1 MSIRSTVG
9 SMLESAIG
17 RERTNRIRQAE
28 RRARNALARRLAVE
42 EPKKLTTKETNPR
55 SATKPAARKASS
67 TAKRSPWQPP
77 DPFVPHPEPTMTR
90 HELLQGLHER
100 TRPRTYLEIGIRV
113 GRSLV
118 LSRAR
123 SIGVDPSFK
132 IDRPIHCDVQ
142 LIKATSDDFFTREN
156 PLAHFEDLPVD
167 LAFIDGMHLSDFAL
181 RDFINIEPFMA
192 DTGIVVLDDVLPR
205 NGLEAARD
213 RKTEPWTGDVYKVVE
228 ILHRRRPDLV
238 VLMINTAPTGTALVL
253 GVDQASSILKDAY
266 AEEEPYLLRADPQT
280 PPREYMNR
288 SIAIEPRALL
298 ESSVWEQ
305 VVAIRESGAAID
317 LGALWD
323 ELRALDPGSTFGES
337 SSTSATHS

>member
-1 MSIRSTVG
+1 
-9 SMLESAIG
+9 
-17 RERTNRIRQAE
+17 
-28 RRARNALARRLAVE
+28 
-42 EPKKLTTKETNPR
+42 
-55 SATKPAARKASS
+55 
-67 TAKRSPWQPP
+67 
-77 DPFVPHPEPTMTR
+77 MTR
-90 HELLQGLHER
+90 HELLQGLHEK

-123 SIGVDPSFK
+123 SIGVDPSFR

-142 LIKATSDDFFTREN
+142 LIKATSDDFFAGQD
-156 PLAHFEDLPVD
+156 PLAHFEGVPVD

-192 DTGIVVLDDVLPR
+192 DTGLVVVDDVLPR

-228 ILHRRRPDLV
+228 ILRRRRPDLV
-238 VLMINTAPTGTALVL
+238 VLMINTAPTGTAVVL
-253 GVDQASSILKDAY
+253 GVDQASTILKDAY
-266 AEEEPYLLRADPQT
+266 AAEEPYLLRADPQM

-288 SIAIEPRALL
+288 SAAMEPHVLL

-305 VVAIRESGAAID
+305 LVDIRESATPAD

-323 ELRALDPGSTFGES
+323 ELRTLDPDSSFGKS
-337 SSTSATHS
+337 SSTSPTQS

>member
-1 MSIRSTVG
+1 VGIRSTVG
-9 SMLESAIG
+9 SALESVIG
-17 RERTNRIRQAE
+17 PGRTNAIRRSE
-28 RRARNALARRLAVE
+28 RRVRNEIARWLAM
-42 EPKKLTTKETNPR
+42 EPPR
-55 SATKPAARKASS
+55 KPDAKSSAKPVKSSARPTGTKPQSAATRKG
-67 TAKRSPWQPP
+67 WQPP

-90 HELLQGLHER
+90 HELLQGLHEK

-123 SIGVDPSFK
+123 SIGVDPSFR

-142 LIKATSDDFFTREN
+142 LIKATSDDFFAGQD
-156 PLAHFEDLPVD
+156 PLAHFEGVPVD

-192 DTGIVVLDDVLPR
+192 DTGLVVVDDVLPR

-228 ILHRRRPDLV
+228 ILRRRRPDLV
-238 VLMINTAPTGTALVL
+238 VLMINTAPTGTAVVL
-253 GVDQASSILKDAY
+253 GVDQASTILKDAY
-266 AEEEPYLLRADPQT
+266 AAEEPYLLRADPQM

-288 SIAIEPRALL
+288 SAAIEPHVLL

-305 VVAIRESGAAID
+305 LVAVRESAAPAD

-323 ELRALDPGSTFGES
+323 ELRTLDPGS
-337 SSTSATHS
+337 

>member
-17 RERTNRIRQAE
+17 RERMNSIRTAE
-28 RRARNALARRLAVE
+28 RRARNALARRLAVQ
-42 EPKKLTTKETNPR
+42 EPKKPAAKSSDGKP
-55 SATKPAARKASS
+55 ATKPAARKAQS
-67 TAKRSPWQPP
+67 TAKPSPWQPP

-90 HELLQGLHER
+90 HELLQGLHEV

-132 IDRPIHCDVQ
+132 IDRPIHCDLQ
-142 LIKATSDDFFTREN
+142 LIKATSDDFFARED
-156 PLAHFEDLPVD
+156 PLVHFEGVPVD

-192 DTGIVVLDDVLPR
+192 HTGLVVVDDVLPR

-228 ILHRRRPDLV
+228 ILRRRRPDLV
-238 VLMINTAPTGTALVL
+238 VLMINTAPTGTAVVL
-253 GVDQASSILKDAY
+253 GVDQASTILKDAY
-266 AEEEPYLLRADPQT
+266 SAEEPYLLRADPQM

-288 SIAIEPRALL
+288 SAAIEPHVLL

-305 VVAIRESGAAID
+305 LVAIRESAAPAD

-323 ELRALDPGSTFGES
+323 ELRTLNPDA
-337 SSTSATHS
+337 